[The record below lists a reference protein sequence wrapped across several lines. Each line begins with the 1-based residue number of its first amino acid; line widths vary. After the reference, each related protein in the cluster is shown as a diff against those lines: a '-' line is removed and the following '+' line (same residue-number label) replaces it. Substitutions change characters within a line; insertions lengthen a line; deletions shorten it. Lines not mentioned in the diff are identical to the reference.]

1 MPGIE
6 ESVCATVPSCYV
18 SCMTKL
24 FEMAVE
30 AAQRLSPDE
39 QDELARTILEIVGD
53 EKSDIYILSDDE
65 RQAIEVSRAQVAR
78 GEFATEDEIEAV
90 LNKYA
95 Q

>member
-1 MPGIE
+1 MRGIE
-6 ESVCATVPSCYV
+6 ESVCAAVPSCYD

-30 AAQRLSPDE
+30 AAQRLSADE

-53 EKSDIYILSDDE
+53 EKSDIYVLSDDE
-65 RQAIEVSRAQVAR
+65 RQAIEASRAQIAR